1 MRTLFLIMMKM
12 KSDNGKMEL
21 RRAMKAR
28 RKGLA
33 ADAKAAAD
41 AAICEKPNA
50 RCDVGGLAGAAGG
63 SAMDV

>member
-1 MRTLFLIMMKM
+1 MCNEMQLEGFDKAA
-12 KSDNGKMEL
+12 L
-21 RRAMKAR
+21 RREMKAR